1 MIRIGITK
9 ENIEIGD
16 VRSPFN
22 PRQSKK
28 INSDINFNVEVQSSN
43 LRCFEDNEFEHEGV
57 RVVKK
62 LNNSDIIFGIKEAD
76 KDKLIKNKT
85 YFMFSHTIKKQ
96 PHNRNLLIQILKKK
110 IKLIDYECLKKRG
123 KRIVA
128 FGKYAGI
135 AGTYNSV
142 MAFGKKFNLF
152 NLNRLSHFKNKKELY
167 SFLENNPISHK
178 IRTLIVGNGRVAKGA
193 SEILKYFGFKNV
205 KLNEYK
211 NNSHNYPVFSTIKTS
226 DYMENITGNKFS
238 KTDYYNNPKDYKSNF
253 LKLSKN
259 TDILINASYWDPRY
273 PRLFEKDKID
283 DTFSIKVIGDIS
295 CDIKGSVPLT
305 EFASTIKK
313 PFFDYCLKTKR
324 VKKAFEN
331 DNTVTMMTID
341 NLPSELPRD
350 SSNYFGKILLKY
362 VIPFLNEPNNI
373 IIENATIAKNG
384 NLTKKYEYLKDY
396 VS

>member
-9 ENIEIGD
+9 ENIEVGD

-22 PRQSKK
+22 PIQSNK
-28 INSDINFNVEVQSSN
+28 INSDFHFNVEIQSSN
-43 LRCFEDNEFEHEGV
+43 FRCFKDKEFKKEGIQI
-57 RVVKK
+57 VKK

-96 PHNRNLLIQILKKK
+96 PQNRNLLIQILKKK
-110 IKLIDYECLKKRG
+110 IKLVDYECLKKRG

-135 AGTYNSV
+135 AGTYNSI

-152 NLNRLSHFKNKKELY
+152 NLNRLSHFKNKNELY
-167 SFLENNPISHK
+167 SFLENNHISHK
-178 IRTLIVGNGRVAKGA
+178 IRTLIVGTGRVAKGA
-193 SEILKYFGFKNV
+193 SEILKCFGFKYVNF
-205 KLNEYK
+205 NEYK
-211 NNSHNYPVFSTIKTS
+211 KNSNRYPVYSIIKTS
-226 DYMENITGNKFS
+226 DYIKNISGKKFS
-238 KTDYYNNPKDYKSNF
+238 KIDYYNNPKDYKSNF
-253 LKLSKN
+253 LKISKN

-350 SSNYFGKILLKY
+350 SSNYFGKILMAY
-362 VIPFLNEPNNI
+362 VIPFLNESNNR
-373 IIENATIAKNG
+373 IIEKATITENG
-384 NLTKKYEYLKDY
+384 NLKKKYEYLKDY
-396 VS
+396 IS

>member
-1 MIRIGITK
+1 MVKIGITK
-9 ENIEIGD
+9 ENIKIGD

-22 PRQSKK
+22 PRQLSK
-28 INSDINFNVEVQSSN
+28 IHSHFHFNVQIQSCN
-43 LRCFEDNEFEHEGV
+43 FRCFNDKEFKKEGFQL
-57 RVVKK
+57 VKK

-76 KDKLIKNKT
+76 KNKLIENKT

-96 PHNRNLLIQILKKK
+96 PHNRNLLKEVLKKK
-110 IKLIDYECLKKRG
+110 VKLVDYECLKKRG

-135 AGTYNSV
+135 AGTYNSI
-142 MAFGKKFNLF
+142 MAYGKKFNLF

-167 SFLENNPISHK
+167 SFLKNNPISQK
-178 IRTLIVGNGRVAKGA
+178 IKTLIVGSGRVAKG
-193 SEILKYFGFKNV
+193 STEILKYFGFKKVN
-205 KLNEYK
+205 LIDYK
-211 NNSHNYPVFSTIKTS
+211 TNSHDYPIFSIVKTR
-226 DYMENITGNKFS
+226 DYIENLSGNKFS

-313 PFFDYCLKTKR
+313 PFFDYCLRTKR

-331 DNTVTMMTID
+331 ENTVTMMTID

-350 SSNYFGKILLKY
+350 SSNYFGKILITY
-362 VIPFLNEPNNI
+362 VIPFLNESNNR